1 MRKAA
6 PCAVMQSTFSLKHD
20 FCELSV
26 GTETFNSKLG
36 LKYPNYML
44 HFSIWLEK
52 YKYKGAFIF

>member
-1 MRKAA
+1 
-6 PCAVMQSTFSLKHD
+6 MQSTFSLKHD